1 MRLVYIHGAPAVGKL
16 TVAKE
21 VARLV
26 PAKLFDNHAS
36 IDLARTVFELGAPGF
51 WSLVESTRILVLEAS
66 AKEDVPIVL
75 MTSCY
80 SDPHDRPAFE
90 KYEQVLKQYNA
101 EMCPVFLHCSSAEM
115 RCRVA
120 NPDRKARGKISSVPG
135 LERFLG
141 QYNHVPVPHSQ
152 CLEVSTEEVPATDT
166 ARRIV
171 IHFGLEE
178 AQQTRN

>member
-21 VARLV
+21 VAGLV
-26 PAKLFDNHAS
+26 SAKLFDNHAS
-36 IDLARTVFELGAPGF
+36 IDLVRTVFDYDAPGF
-51 WSLVESTRILVLEAS
+51 WSLVESVRILMLEAS

-80 SDPHDRPAFE
+80 SDPHDRPTFE
-90 KYEQVLKQYNA
+90 KHEQVLKQYAA

-115 RCRVA
+115 KRRVA
-120 NPDRKARGKISSVPG
+120 NPDRKARGKISSVTG

-152 CLEVSTEEVPATDT
+152 CLEVATEKVPATET

-171 IHFGLEE
+171 KHFGLEE
-178 AQQTRN
+178 VQQTRS

>member
-21 VARLV
+21 VTRLV

-36 IDLARTVFELGAPGF
+36 IDLARTVFEHGAPGF
-51 WSLVESTRILVLEAS
+51 WSLVESVRILVLEAA
-66 AKEDVPIVL
+66 AKENVPIVL

-80 SDPHDRPAFE
+80 SDPHDRPTFE
-90 KYEQVLKQYNA
+90 KYEQILKQHTA
-101 EMCPVFLHCSSAEM
+101 EMCPVFLHCPNAEM
-115 RCRVA
+115 KRRVA
-120 NPDRKARGKISSVPG
+120 NPDRKARGKITSAPG

-152 CLEVSTEEVPATDT
+152 CLEVATEEVPATET
-166 ARRIV
+166 AIRIV
-171 IHFGLEE
+171 KHFGLEE
-178 AQQTRN
+178 GQQTRN